1 MKRKFYFITILS
13 ILLFLLTFQS
23 MGLVT
28 ARTESF
34 TDPED
39 DVWRFHHQGFDYKKG
54 DYHDEIDIT
63 SIAMVDNY
71 FNATFAANFEGPD
84 IYCDF
89 DLFEHYDPDNE
100 TLEYGISAQNSS
112 AGGISGVFF
121 VHYVLSGV
129 PDLYFVEVWTGT
141 GWTFNILDGLNIGN
155 MTGNLVE
162 GTVPP
167 AAWTV
172 PDNVTWYVDTI
183 AGNAD
188 VDEILY
194 ADIAPDEYAQFPT
207 GGDDAIPGY
216 DLFIFIG
223 VLFGI
228 SIYIV
233 IKRIKRK

>member
-23 MGLVT
+23 MGIVT

-39 DVWRFHHQGFDYKKG
+39 DVYRIDVQHNDFKKG

-71 FNATFAANFEGPD
+71 FNATFAANFTGPD
-84 IYCDF
+84 IQCAFY
-89 DLFEHYDPDNE
+89 LFEHYDPDNK
-100 TLEYGISAQNSS
+100 THFEYEIFAENSS
-112 AGGISGVFF
+112 VYF
-121 VHYVLSGV
+121 VHHVGTGLIQF
-129 PDLYFVEVWTGT
+129 LEVWTEA
-141 GWTFNILDGLNIGN
+141 GWSFNFNDGLIIGSIA
-155 MTGNLVE
+155 GNLVE

-172 PDNVTWYVDTI
+172 PDNVTWYVGST
-183 AGNAD
+183 AGNPLVD
-188 VDEILY
+188 VILY
-194 ADIAPDEYAQFPT
+194 ADIAPNEYEPFPT

-223 VLFGI
+223 ALFGI
-228 SIYIV
+228 SIYVV

>member
-13 ILLFLLTFQS
+13 ILLFLLTLQA

-39 DVWRFHHQGFDYKKG
+39 DVWRIDEQNWDFQKG

-63 SIAMVDNY
+63 SIAMADNY
-71 FNATFAANFEGPD
+71 FNATFAANLSGPFFQCTF
-84 IYCDF
+84 Y
-89 DLFEHYDPDNE
+89 LFEHYDPDNE
-100 TLEYGISAQNSS
+100 IIEYGISAVNV
-112 AGGISGVFF
+112 SGVFRGIYF
-121 VHYVLSGV
+121 EHYVPTGV
-129 PDLYFVEVWTGT
+129 PDSYFVEVWTGT
-141 GWTFNILDGLNIGN
+141 GWSFNILDGLNIGN
-155 MTGNLVE
+155 ITGNLFE

-172 PDNVTWYVDTI
+172 PNNVTWYFETI
-183 AGNAD
+183 AGEVNG
-188 VDEILY
+188 EIYY
-194 ADIAPDEYAQFPT
+194 ADIAPNEFEQFPT

-223 VLFGI
+223 ALSGI

-233 IKRIKRK
+233 AKRIKRK

>member
-23 MGLVT
+23 MGIVT

-39 DVWRFHHQGFDYKKG
+39 DVYRIDVQHMDYKKG

-84 IYCDF
+84 IECTFY
-89 DLFEHYDPDNE
+89 LFEHYDPDNE
-100 TLEYGISAQNSS
+100 TLEYGVSAVNSS
-112 AGGISGVFF
+112 AGFSGVYFE
-121 VHYVLSGV
+121 HYIPSGII
-129 PDLYFVEVWTGT
+129 YFVEVWTGT
-141 GWTFNILDGLNIGN
+141 GWTFNILDGLNIGS

-172 PDNVTWYVDTI
+172 PDNVTWYVVSN
-183 AGNAD
+183 AGNPLVD
-188 VDEILY
+188 VILY
-194 ADIAPDEYAQFPT
+194 ADIAPNEYEPFPT

>member
-23 MGLVT
+23 MGIVT

-34 TDPED
+34 TDPEN
-39 DVWRFHHQGFDYKKG
+39 DVYRIDMQTLSFKKG

-84 IYCDF
+84 IQCTFY
-89 DLFEHYDPDNE
+89 LFENYDPKNE
-100 TLEYGISAQNSS
+100 THEYGIFAENSS
-112 AGGISGVFF
+112 VGGSGVWF
-121 VHYVLSGV
+121 VHYVGTGIVQFL
-129 PDLYFVEVWTGT
+129 EVWTGD
-141 GWTFNILDGLNIGN
+141 GWSFNFNDGSPVGT
-155 MTGNLVE
+155 MTSNLVE

-172 PDNVTWYVDTI
+172 PDNVTWYVATT
-183 AGNAD
+183 AGNPL
-188 VDEILY
+188 VEVILY
-194 ADIAPDEYAQFPT
+194 SDFAPDEFFPFPT
-207 GGDDAIPGY
+207 GDDDAIPGY

-223 VLFGI
+223 ALFGI
-228 SIYIV
+228 SIYVV